1 MTGAAWRWRLGWML
15 LAWLPAGAFAAG
27 AEACAPRVLEVAAAP
42 EARAGERPMTGW
54 EPVTLPDNWTQRR
67 PDYGTGLALASVWYR
82 IDWEHACTDDAGRVE
97 PVGLGLDGLTMAG
110 TVYIND
116 ALLWRDA
123 SLLEPLSL
131 SWNQPRWWPLPAST
145 LRQGVNTVW
154 IRVVSPPELAAG
166 LGVLRLGPA
175 SAIEATQAHLQWRQR
190 TAYVLAAGLSGA
202 VGCVFL
208 VVWLLRR
215 REHAFGWYAL
225 MSLSWVLYLGTL
237 LTPRPWAWPF
247 DTSLAMSRLNLA
259 ALALYVLS
267 FCLFTFRFGAQALPR
282 VERTLYALMA
292 ASAAAVLLTPRSALA
307 TVSLAVLLVCA
318 LTFFA
323 NCVQFQWHAWRPRHG
338 RRDRQH
344 MLLASCWLAF
354 LVVGIHDLAVVL
366 KAWSAHETW
375 SVLTSPVATIFMA
388 LLLGGRLAGAMGRIE
403 RFNQELEE
411 RVADA
416 RSELADA
423 LQREHMQALAHAKLQ
438 ERVQLAHDLHDGLGG
453 SLVRGMTLVEQAR
466 LAQQPLSSER
476 MLSIL
481 KLLRDD
487 LRQVI
492 DHGSSTGA
500 TVPETP
506 MRWVAPLR
514 YRFTR
519 ILDALGMASEW
530 HFAERWHGPPSALQ
544 CLGLMRIME
553 EALSNVIKHSQA
565 QRVRVTCTQPQSGAL
580 AVHIEDDGMGF
591 DVAAARGAGLSVG
604 MRSMA
609 ARAERIGGAFT
620 VDSGAGGTVVSVTLA
635 LDGAQRPA

>member
-1 MTGAAWRWRLGWML
+1 VTAAAWRWLLGAML
-15 LAWLPAGAFAAG
+15 LAWLPAAASAAG
-27 AEACAPRVLEVAAAP
+27 AEACSARVLAVTAAP
-42 EARAGERPMTGW
+42 ETRAGERPETGW
-54 EPVTLPDNWTQRR
+54 EPVTLPDTWTQRR
-67 PDYGTGLALASVWYR
+67 PDYGAGRALAAVWYR
-82 IDWEHACTDDAGRVE
+82 IDWERACTDDAGQAE

-110 TVYIND
+110 AVYVSD
-116 ALLWRDA
+116 ELLWRDA
-123 SLLEPLSL
+123 SLVEPLSL
-131 SWNQPRWWPLPAST
+131 GWNQPRWWPLPAST
-145 LRQGVNTVW
+145 LREGVNTVW
-154 IRVVSPPELAAG
+154 VRVVSPPELAAG

-175 SAIEATQAHLQWRQR
+175 SAVEATQAHLQWRQR

-202 VGCVFL
+202 VGGVFL

-215 REHAFGWYAL
+215 REQAFGWYAL
-225 MSLSWVLYLGTL
+225 MSLAWVLYLATL
-237 LTPRPWAWPF
+237 LATRPWAWPF

-282 VERTLYALMA
+282 VERALYGLMA
-292 ASAAAVLLTPRSALA
+292 AAAAAVLLVPRSALTA
-307 TVSLAVLLVCA
+307 VSMAVLLVCA
-318 LTFFA
+318 LVFFA

-338 RRDRQH
+338 RRDWQH
-344 MLLASCWLAF
+344 MLLALCWLSF
-354 LVVGIHDLAVVL
+354 LVVGMHDLAVVL
-366 KAWSAHETW
+366 QAWSAHETW
-375 SVLTSPVATIFMA
+375 AVLTSPVATIFMA
-388 LLLGGRLAGAMGRIE
+388 LLLGGRLAGATARIE

-411 RVADA
+411 RVAQA
-416 RSELADA
+416 RSELAEA
-423 LQREHMQALAHAKLQ
+423 LQREHAQALAHAKLQ

-500 TVPETP
+500 SVPETP
-506 MRWVAPLR
+506 LRWIAPLR

-519 ILDALGMASEW
+519 ILDALGIASEW
-530 HFAERWHGPPSALQ
+530 HFAGHWREPPSALQ

-565 QRVRVTCTQPQSGAL
+565 QQVRVVCTQPQPGTL
-580 AVHIEDDGMGF
+580 AVRVEDDGAGF
-591 DVAAARGAGLSVG
+591 DVAAARDAGLSVG

-609 ARAERIGGAFT
+609 ARAERIGGTLA
-620 VDSGAGGTVVSVTLA
+620 VDSDAGGTVVAVTLA
-635 LDGAQRPA
+635 LEAAPRPA